1 MVRRRLAPSAPA
13 PRSRM
18 RLSILLL
25 TVHLSACTAYVP
37 FVHDLRTKND
47 LKREHLA
54 CLQYYLS
61 EDVVIALDVT
71 YETAQVSQGEL
82 KQESERVTHEVVFT
96 RHAPGVAILN
106 TITKDGIGVRFD
118 PDQPSPLVFRRD
130 RRKKDRYVLQVGA
143 RRRPKG
149 AFIRYAKERYRVI
162 QGRNAYLKIE
172 ENATERESSRDD
184 TFDGE
189 RLDPTTVPTTANLG
203 KAVPPPVRFK
213 RIDDQCVQA
222 RAKTLRTP
230 K

>member
-1 MVRRRLAPSAPA
+1 
-13 PRSRM
+13 M

-25 TVHLSACTAYVP
+25 TVNLFACTAYVP
-37 FVHDLRTKND
+37 FTHDLRTKNG

-71 YETAQVSQGEL
+71 YETAQVTEGEL

-96 RHAPGVAILN
+96 KHAPGVAILN
-106 TITKDGIGVRFD
+106 TIKSDRIGARFD

-130 RRKKDRYVLQVGA
+130 RRAKDRYVLQVTS
-143 RRRPKG
+143 RRRPKTY
-149 AFIRYAKERYRVI
+149 IRYAKERYRVVR
-162 QGRNAYLKIE
+162 GRNAYLKIE

-184 TFDGE
+184 TFEGE
-189 RLDPTTVPTTANLG
+189 RLDPATVPTTARMG
-203 KAVPPPVRFK
+203 KAVPPLVRFK
-213 RIDDQCVQA
+213 RIDDQCVEA
-222 RAKTLRTP
+222 RAKSLRNQ